1 MSSQSDAMLLVESG
15 LSVKKPIFLETP
27 TFVIG
32 KASSADF
39 SIDNPFVSRM
49 HCRIR
54 FADGAF
60 FLSDLGSRNGTSL
73 NGVLLERDEES
84 LLNDGDSIIL
94 ATDVV
99 HLRFRQVS
107 DQTIDRTKTYPH
119 GAQQIPSDIRL
130 DSARDAWVRGE
141 KLSPALSAKEFDVL
155 ELLYMQ
161 RGTAVSRDDVARAGW
176 PDREDGD
183 VGNQEIEQCIRR
195 IRRRIER
202 DPRSPELIVTR
213 RNFGYLMP

>member
-15 LSVKKPIFLETP
+15 LSVKKPIFLKTP

-73 NGVLLERDEES
+73 NGVFLERDEES
-84 LLNDGDSIIL
+84 RLNDGDSIIL

-107 DQTIDRTKTYPH
+107 DKTICRTMTYPH

-130 DSARDAWVRGE
+130 DPARDTWVRGE
-141 KLSPALSAKEFDVL
+141 KLCPALSAKEFDVL

-176 PDREDGD
+176 PEREGGG

-202 DPRSPELIVTR
+202 DPRAPELIVTR

>member
-1 MSSQSDAMLLVESG
+1 MSSQSGAMLLVESG

-27 TFVIG
+27 SFVIG

-39 SIDNPFVSRM
+39 SIDNPFVSRR

-54 FADGAF
+54 FTDGTF
-60 FLSDLGSRNGTSL
+60 YLSDLGSKNGTTL

-94 ATDVV
+94 AQDVV

-107 DQTIDRTKTYPH
+107 DQTFTTLTHPPN
-119 GAQQIPSDIRL
+119 PSDIRL
-130 DSARDAWVRGE
+130 DSARDAWIRGE
-141 KLSPALSAKEFDVL
+141 KLSPPLSAKEFDVL

-161 RGTAVSRDDVARAGW
+161 RGTAVSRDDVASAGW
-176 PDREDGD
+176 PEREDGD

-202 DPRSPELIVTR
+202 DPSAPELIVTR
-213 RNFGYLMP
+213 RSFGYIMP

>member
-1 MSSQSDAMLLVESG
+1 MTSQSGAMLLVESG

-73 NGVLLERDEES
+73 NGVLLERDKEY

-107 DQTIDRTKTYPH
+107 DQTICRTMTYPH

-176 PDREDGD
+176 PEREDGD

-202 DPRSPELIVTR
+202 DPSAPELIVTR
-213 RNFGYLMP
+213 RSFGYIMP

>member
-15 LSVKKPIFLETP
+15 LSVKKTIFLKTP
-27 TFVIG
+27 TFVMG

-107 DQTIDRTKTYPH
+107 DQTMTYPH
-119 GAQQIPSDIRL
+119 GAQPVSSDIRL

-141 KLSPALSAKEFDVL
+141 KLSPALAAKEFEVL
-155 ELLYMQ
+155 EVRYMQ

-176 PDREDGD
+176 PEREDGD

-213 RNFGYLMP
+213 RNFGYIMP

>member
-1 MSSQSDAMLLVESG
+1 MSSQSGAMLLVESG
-15 LSVKKPIFLETP
+15 LSIGTPIFLETP
-27 TFVIG
+27 TFAIG
-32 KASSADF
+32 KASSANF
-39 SIDNPFVSRM
+39 SIDNPFVSRV
-49 HCRIR
+49 HCQIR

-94 ATDVV
+94 AQDVV

-107 DQTIDRTKTYPH
+107 DRTMTVPH
-119 GAQQIPSDIRL
+119 GTAPTPSEIRL
-130 DSARDAWVRGE
+130 DSAREAWVRGE
-141 KLSPALSAKEFDVL
+141 KLSPPLSAKEFDVL

-161 RGTAVSRDDVARAGW
+161 RGTAVSRDDVAGAGW
-176 PDREDGD
+176 PEREDGD

-202 DPRSPELIVTR
+202 DPSAPELIVTR
-213 RNFGYLMP
+213 RSFGYIMP

>member
-1 MSSQSDAMLLVESG
+1 MSGQSGAMLLVESG
-15 LSVKKPIFLETP
+15 LSARTPVFLETT
-27 TFVIG
+27 TFAIG

-39 SIDNPFVSRM
+39 SIDNPFVSRV
-49 HCRIR
+49 HCQIR
-54 FADGAF
+54 FAAGSF

-94 ATDVV
+94 AQDVV

-107 DQTIDRTKTYPH
+107 DQTMTHPH

-130 DSARDAWVRGE
+130 DSARDAWIRGE
-141 KLSPALSAKEFDVL
+141 KLSPPLSAKEFNVL

-161 RGTAVSRDDVARAGW
+161 RGTAVSRDDVASAGW
-176 PDREDGD
+176 PEREDGD
-183 VGNQEIEQCIRR
+183 VGNKEIEQCIRR

-202 DPRSPELIVTR
+202 DPSAPELIVTR
-213 RNFGYLMP
+213 RSFGYIMP

>member
-1 MSSQSDAMLLVESG
+1 MSSQSGAMLLVESG
-15 LSVKKPIFLETP
+15 LSARTPIFLKTP
-27 TFVIG
+27 TFAIG
-32 KASSADF
+32 KASSANF
-39 SIDNPFVSRM
+39 SIDNPFVSRV
-49 HCRIR
+49 HCQIR

-94 ATDVV
+94 AQDVV
-99 HLRFRQVS
+99 HLRFVQDS
-107 DQTIDRTKTYPH
+107 GETLTHPH
-119 GAQQIPSDIRL
+119 GTQQIPSDIRL
-130 DSARDAWVRGE
+130 DSARDAWIRGE
-141 KLSPALSAKEFDVL
+141 KLSPPLSAKEFDVL

-176 PDREDGD
+176 PEREDGD

-202 DPRSPELIVTR
+202 DPRAPELIVTR

>member
-60 FLSDLGSRNGTSL
+60 FLSDLGSTNGTSL
-73 NGVLLERDEES
+73 NGVLLERDEEFP
-84 LLNDGDSIIL
+84 LNDGDSIML
-94 ATDVV
+94 AKVAV

-107 DQTIDRTKTYPH
+107 DQTLKHPDRAEP
-119 GAQQIPSDIRL
+119 ISSDIRL
-130 DSARDAWVRGE
+130 DSAREVSVRGE
-141 KLSPALSAKEFDVL
+141 KLSPPLSAKEFDVL

-176 PDREDGD
+176 PEREDGD

-202 DPRSPELIVTR
+202 DPRSPELVVTR
-213 RNFGYLMP
+213 RSFGYIMP

>member
-15 LSVKKPIFLETP
+15 LSVKKPIFLKTP

-73 NGVLLERDEES
+73 NGVFLERDEES
-84 LLNDGDSIIL
+84 RLNDGDSIIL

-107 DQTIDRTKTYPH
+107 DRTIDRTMTYPH

-176 PDREDGD
+176 PEREDGD

-202 DPRSPELIVTR
+202 DPSAPELIVTIR
-213 RNFGYLMP
+213 SFGYIMP